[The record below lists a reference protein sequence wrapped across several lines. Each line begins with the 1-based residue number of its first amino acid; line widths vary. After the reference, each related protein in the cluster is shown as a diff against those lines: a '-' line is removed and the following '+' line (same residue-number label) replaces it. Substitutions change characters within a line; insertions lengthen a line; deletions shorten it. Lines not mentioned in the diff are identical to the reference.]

1 MLGTDF
7 SVWSLQFISMNMR
20 FCQLIRVLAIK
31 RKKLKKKKKRE
42 LESIILYKTIPLG
55 FQLKSELLMA
65 VRIYIIVKLRRG
77 LK

>member
-20 FCQLIRVLAIK
+20 FCQLIHVLAIK
-31 RKKLKKKKKRE
+31 RKKLKKKKRE

>member
-1 MLGTDF
+1 
-7 SVWSLQFISMNMR
+7 MNMR
-20 FCQLIRVLAIK
+20 FCQLIHVLAIK

-42 LESIILYKTIPLG
+42 LESIILYKTIPLD